1 MSIFETLDDN
11 FACYAVVVAFVTVKG
26 HVDRNIKDYF
36 IVADHSKKRFLIDNG
51 FHYVGKKKCY
61 MRDMTEEEV
70 SIFKAISGNYRMVLS
85 NHEGRVYEQKK
96 WSYKEYHNAQKEAA
110 YMG

>member
-1 MSIFETLDDN
+1 
-11 FACYAVVVAFVTVKG
+11 
-26 HVDRNIKDYF
+26 
-36 IVADHSKKRFLIDNG
+36 
-51 FHYVGKKKCY
+51 

-70 SIFKAISGNYRMVLS
+70 AIFKAISGDYRMVLS

>member
-1 MSIFETLDDN
+1 
-11 FACYAVVVAFVTVKG
+11 
-26 HVDRNIKDYF
+26 
-36 IVADHSKKRFLIDNG
+36 
-51 FHYVGKKKCY
+51 
-61 MRDMTEEEV
+61 MRDMSEQD
-70 SIFKAISGNYRMVLS
+70 IMDFKAISGDYRMVMS